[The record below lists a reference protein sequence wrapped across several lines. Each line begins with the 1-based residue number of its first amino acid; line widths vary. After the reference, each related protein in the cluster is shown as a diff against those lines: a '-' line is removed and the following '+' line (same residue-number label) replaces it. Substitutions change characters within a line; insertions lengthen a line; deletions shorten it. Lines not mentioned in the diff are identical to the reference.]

1 MEQNEQ
7 KPESIKEMFRRP
19 IKSVS
24 IDEIEKAFAKALSDL
39 TRGDYEVDI
48 QSLNLSPDN
57 QWHADDSL
65 MNLKISKRVSLD
77 DSPFGTSK
85 D

>member
-1 MEQNEQ
+1 MEQSE
-7 KPESIKEMFRRP
+7 EVARSIKEMFPRP

-24 IDEIEKAFAKALSDL
+24 IAAIEQAFSKALSEL
-39 TRGDYEVDI
+39 VEGEYEVDI
-48 QSLNLSPDN
+48 QQFNLSPDN
-57 QWHADDSL
+57 NWHADKSL
-65 MNLKISKRVSLD
+65 MSLKITKRVSLD